1 MGPEGSPRDSTVRAS
16 VGRGGA
22 IADGRRDLRSGRVR
36 TAHFPREVGED
47 GFAGVREPTR
57 SVGRALVG
65 PVVRRRRRA
74 ASADSVSNRFR
85 WRFGTS
91 TPAAGSLAWT
101 ARAVLA
107 AAFAVYQAVGTP
119 VPSPGRSSTG
129 RYPIRPVLKHG
140 PRSLACARVAG
151 RQTLGRSES
160 EGGSVGL
167 RPARRGGIPLAV
179 RRRRAHH
186 RPVSIAASAP
196 AVGVEVRRSESV
208 HAGTRKMV
216 NYA

>member
-151 RQTLGRSES
+151 WQTLGRNES
-160 EGGSVGL
+160 EGRSL
-167 RPARRGGIPLAV
+167 
-179 RRRRAHH
+179 
-186 RPVSIAASAP
+186 SS
-196 AVGVEVRRSESV
+196 VEVGSRRPSGGDGRTTGPSRSPREMRRSESV